1 LSIEIS
7 SKNQE
12 GNGFDKNIISCES
25 FRMNPA
31 AKVYTDDI
39 HLSYFTVSD
48 LLFISLSFTMISF
61 SFATQLETP
70 ILARE

>member
-1 LSIEIS
+1 LNIEIS

-39 HLSYFTVSD
+39 HLSYFTVSG